1 VGGDRYVAPW
11 GCFFGG
17 GGVISVLLVDDQPL
31 LRRGFRMI
39 LEAEDGLTV
48 AGEAGDGAEAVALAA
63 QLRPDV
69 VLMDIRMPGT
79 DGIAATRRIT
89 AAEPS
94 VRVLVLTT
102 FDLDEYAFG
111 ALQAGASGFLL
122 KDVRPHE
129 LVAAVRTVA
138 SGDAVVSPRVTRRL
152 LEEYA
157 TSLPVN
163 AAAADDAGPGPDR
176 FPQLATLTEREREV
190 LEVVAQGLSN
200 TEIATSLF
208 VSETTV
214 KSHVGRI
221 LAKLGLRDRVQI
233 VVLAYES
240 GLVKPGRSK
249 ALYLTDRFAAWL
261 VLRLARPALLVTP
274 LALGGRHRHCARRR
288 ALVPQARHPGRDAPG
303 GEIFPGQVAPT
314 ALVGTALES
323 PARAQPAEGADEGL
337 HHPADGTPGAGPAL
351 GR

>member
-1 VGGDRYVAPW
+1 
-11 GCFFGG
+11 
-17 GGVISVLLVDDQPL
+17 VISVLLADDQPL

-48 AGEAGDGAEAVALAA
+48 VGEAGDGAEAIALARRC
-63 QLRPDV
+63 QPDV

-79 DGIAATRRIT
+79 DGIEATRRIT
-89 AAEPS
+89 LSEPG

-111 ALQAGASGFLL
+111 ALRAGASGFLL
-122 KDVRPHE
+122 KDVRPAE

-157 TSLPVN
+157 HVLPVSG
-163 AAAADDAGPGPDR
+163 AQQAGR
-176 FPQLATLTEREREV
+176 YPQLSALTEREREV
-190 LEVVAQGLSN
+190 LAAVAHGLSN
-200 TEIATSLF
+200 TEIAASLS
-208 VSETTV
+208 VSEATV

-240 GLVKPGRSK
+240 GLMRPGMS
-249 ALYLTDRFAAWL
+249 
-261 VLRLARPALLVTP
+261 
-274 LALGGRHRHCARRR
+274 
-288 ALVPQARHPGRDAPG
+288 
-303 GEIFPGQVAPT
+303 
-314 ALVGTALES
+314 S
-323 PARAQPAEGADEGL
+323 
-337 HHPADGTPGAGPAL
+337 
-351 GR
+351 